1 MNGGANFQIFLL
13 EIFRLELH
21 LNAQSIFT
29 NRLHLYYS
37 LMDWY
42 HRTTR
47 SSNES
52 NDYLDFCQLP
62 ASLRIVSL
70 SPTSQ
75 PSLSSRSESMNDES
89 MKTSITW
96 SVCLPFLFLSVS
108 LHEITGSCLTRRF
121 PVLLWRQWQRVR
133 PRILIKKRL
142 LQERV
147 FERRQ
152 NKVALVDR
160 PIEAGIMQVHRR
172 ISRGEPLKTRA
183 STACGSRYF
192 TLVAFHAGPV
202 PGYCLTVSRENAR
215 REIASVKRATRR
227 FHICVPSAISCS
239 PFALSFF
246 LSFSLFFSLTWFFSF
261 YFV

>member
-1 MNGGANFQIFLL
+1 MSTFL
-13 EIFRLELH
+13 IP
-21 LNAQSIFT
+21 
-29 NRLHLYYS
+29 
-37 LMDWY
+37 
-42 HRTTR
+42 
-47 SSNES
+47 
-52 NDYLDFCQLP
+52 FCF
-62 ASLRIVSL
+62 
-70 SPTSQ
+70 
-75 PSLSSRSESMNDES
+75 SSRNHWIVPYTAVSRSPL
-89 MKTSITW
+89 TSVTTCQATY
-96 SVCLPFLFLSVS
+96 SD
-108 LHEITGSCLTRRF
+108 
-121 PVLLWRQWQRVR
+121 
-133 PRILIKKRL
+133 KKRL

-215 REIASVKRATRR
+215 REITSVKRATRR
-227 FHICVPSAISCS
+227 FHICVPSAISFS